1 MRCGGEGVTY
11 FAACDS
17 SSGKGDSFTMA
28 VAHKEI
34 HNGVKRVVIDYLYEK
49 RPPPTF
55 SPTAAIEEIGGVLR
69 QYRCTTI
76 TGDNYTVGFVIDGFR
91 RISAAPHSATPR

>member
-1 MRCGGEGVTY
+1 MREGVTY

-76 TGDNYTVGFVIDGFR
+76 TGDNYAVGFVIDGFR